1 MPSLEDIR
9 ERFAGDR
16 YAAHSGIIIE
26 EAREG
31 YARCSMVIQPYHLN
45 ALNSVQGGALFTL
58 GDFAFAVASSLESR
72 IILDTTGA
80 EKLVG
85 KGDML
90 YYPLGSGKPQRVQG
104 CLIEDDE
111 VTAVTQYIKEHF
123 EADYSDEVISQ
134 VEANAQAN
142 EKGTKGGKTAGTE
155 LAEDHQ
161 DRDELYDDAVE
172 VIVNTGMASVSMLQ
186 RRLKLGYSRAARLVD
201 QMEEDG
207 IVGPFQGSKP
217 REVLL
222 SKAEWQEAKL
232 KNGIA
237 QDEFAMA
244 KQMSEAADAAA
255 DLPWEE
261 DEMAQEMASEEI

>member
-1 MPSLEDIR
+1 MYKR
-9 ERFAGDR
+9 
-16 YAAHSGIIIE
+16 
-26 EAREG
+26 
-31 YARCSMVIQPYHLN
+31 Q
-45 ALNSVQGGALFTL
+45 
-58 GDFAFAVASSLESR
+58 
-72 IILDTTGA
+72 ILDTSGA

-104 CLIEDDE
+104 CLIEDEE

-123 EADYSDEVISQ
+123 EADYNDEVISQ

-142 EKGTKGGKTAGTE
+142 EKNGKGGKALG
-155 LAEDHQ
+155 AEPAEEHL

-201 QMEEDG
+201 QMEADG

-222 SKAEWQEAKL
+222 SKEAWQEEKL
-232 KNGIA
+232 KNGLT

-244 KQMSEAADAAA
+244 RQMSDAADAEADLSWEQEAADMKT
-255 DLPWEE
+255 DG
-261 DEMAQEMASEEI
+261 EEI